1 MTIFNDK
8 VANKYDAY
16 FDTKKG
22 RYVWQVETDL
32 MNQLIDIESGM
43 RVLEIGSGTGVYS
56 IPFAQQGCIVTGIDI
71 SDEMLEIARQ
81 KVIDLQLNLDFIHMD
96 ANALHFSE
104 NTFDR
109 IYSMGVL
116 DFVDDLEHAFEQA
129 YRVLKPGGKIS
140 IAVVNRDS
148 AWGKRYM
155 DPEYNKGKV
164 YAHAHFKNLNE
175 LMRIHPEEIIGSGEC
190 LFVPPDAEKS
200 EFTLENERLMSDNA
214 GGWINVV
221 WQKKEG

>member
-71 SDEMLEIARQ
+71 SVEMLEIARQ
-81 KVIDLQLNLDFIHMD
+81 KVIDL
-96 ANALHFSE
+96 
-104 NTFDR
+104 
-109 IYSMGVL
+109 
-116 DFVDDLEHAFEQA
+116 
-129 YRVLKPGGKIS
+129 
-140 IAVVNRDS
+140 
-148 AWGKRYM
+148 
-155 DPEYNKGKV
+155 
-164 YAHAHFKNLNE
+164 
-175 LMRIHPEEIIGSGEC
+175 
-190 LFVPPDAEKS
+190 
-200 EFTLENERLMSDNA
+200 
-214 GGWINVV
+214 
-221 WQKKEG
+221 